1 MHAGDTVPP
10 VERAIEL
17 AAWVS
22 VHLLE
27 PVPFERDEIAK
38 TLNWKDDIEQLDE
51 DVFIKAMPPP
61 RAAAQSPSAAAP
73 GPDLL
78 LPHSADQSVD
88 GGLDEP
94 DIATHLLPLRYYHF
108 FEACIDPRDTEADK
122 VLDAIANAVRARPG
136 TWAQGRA
143 FAHGGFAVSCHG
155 LTSSTRI
162 CVSTKSEDAK
172 GYTRIQQ
179 SHDEWTR
186 QQTTPPRWS
195 LEDRDQSLAGWSE
208 QWREWFRTHGP
219 VRPGP
224 DDAEYRLHHRLDP
237 DRDWGPPCDRSIRL
251 EPPHVGPRLMS
262 TVHDCSPATLESLL
276 TAVYRDRLATFLRAR
291 TRLGRAQGL
300 RHLVKRLLGRP
311 IAPDTETVTPLD
323 ATELAS
329 PDAHAAL
336 RHLLFVSDDSRVV
349 SAALAQGSITLPETT
364 ETDRSALE
372 RLADLAIAAFQ
383 MADRSDDLTA
393 MVKGASG
400 TLQEQTLHFLQL
412 RGDDALLSLTAI
424 PRVAEAFAQLA
435 CAPLHLLDGIDQSNR
450 GLLQELHSHIH
461 TVMDYQVAPP
471 IGPRHQPIKFPDRA
485 AASDVNRARSRIEY
499 LFKLALQHLFALSR
513 CATRSAHDTPSTAHS
528 GTAKVASATDTLFWD
543 LDRFDDAFG
552 PIDDPLSKCR
562 GWGSGKFTLS
572 ELVHLSSIMT
582 RTRNAAHAPWQHV
595 CRGLTVMKTLCGQLD
610 LPRRGNRASHDTPN
624 DPTDYLDD
632 LDCFRRFDSDVCNGA
647 ALPRFYVCRSVTHT
661 LNHPTE
667 VHFLPYACGA
677 GVTDAQSLRAYFS
690 GWLAR
695 RNVWRADRI
704 YSVTDRTNNSIS
716 INPIVLDWTDWLT
729 DRDLE
734 VRETHDT

>member
-1 MHAGDTVPP
+1 MHSGDTVPP

-27 PVPFERDEIAK
+27 PVPFKRDEIAK
-38 TLNWKDDIEQLDE
+38 TLKWKDDIEQLDE

-61 RAAAQSPSAAAP
+61 RAAAQSPSAASLE
-73 GPDLL
+73 PDLL
-78 LPHSADQSVD
+78 LPHSDGESAD
-88 GGLDEP
+88 GGLDES

-108 FEACIDPRDTEADK
+108 FEACIDPRDTEADT
-122 VLDAIANAVRARPG
+122 VLHAIAKALQTRLG

-195 LEDRDQSLAGWSE
+195 LEDRDRSLAGWSK

-224 DDAEYRLHHRLDP
+224 DDVEYRLHHRLDP
-237 DRDWGPPCDRSIRL
+237 DRDWGPPSDRSIRL
-251 EPPHVGPRLMS
+251 EPHHVGPRLMS
-262 TVHDCSPATLESLL
+262 TVHDCSPAILESLL
-276 TAVYRDRLATFLRAR
+276 TAVYRNRLATFLRAR
-291 TRLGRAQGL
+291 TRLGRAEGL
-300 RHLVKRLLGRP
+300 RHLVKRLLARP
-311 IAPDTETVTPLD
+311 IAPDPEKVTPLD

-329 PDAHAAL
+329 PEAHAAL
-336 RHLLFVSDDSRVV
+336 RHLLFVSDASRVV
-349 SAALAQGSITLPETT
+349 SAALARGAITLPETN

-383 MADRSDDLTA
+383 IADRSDDLVEK
-393 MVKGASG
+393 VKGASG

-412 RGDDALLSLTAI
+412 RGDEALSSLTAI
-424 PRVAEAFAQLA
+424 PRVATAFAQLA
-435 CAPLHLLDGIDQSNR
+435 CAPLHLLDGFDHSNR
-450 GLLQELHSHIH
+450 KLLQELHSHIH
-461 TVMDYQVAPP
+461 KVMDYQVAPP
-471 IGPRHQPIKFPDRA
+471 PGPRHRPLALPDRA

-513 CATRSAHDTPSTAHS
+513 CATRSAYDTPSTAHS
-528 GTAKVASATDTLFWD
+528 GTAKVASATDTMFWD
-543 LDRFDDAFG
+543 LDRFEDAFG

-562 GWGSGKFTLS
+562 GWGSGAFTLS

-582 RTRNAAHAPWQHV
+582 RKRTAADAPWHNV
-595 CRGLTVMKTLCGQLD
+595 CGGLSKMHTRCGKLD
-610 LPRRGNRASHDTPN
+610 LPRRGNRASHDTPTNPADYGN
-624 DPTDYLDD
+624 DLG
-632 LDCFRRFDSDVCNGA
+632 CFRSFDSDVCDGD

-661 LNHPTE
+661 LNHPAE
-667 VHFLPYACGA
+667 VDFLPYAGGA
-677 GVTDAQSLRAYFS
+677 GANNSRSLLAYFS
-690 GWLAR
+690 GNLAK